1 MLVLV
6 GLTGNKLASLC
17 LRVTNPKRA
26 GQIAVK
32 DSLKICKGCF
42 HKWQP
47 GDLLDPRKSL
57 ADGEDARAGGGVVGR
72 TRGVHLFK
80 DCSSRSLSSYRYV
93 SRWTNRTGRLKVG
106 QARVGTL

>member
-1 MLVLV
+1 MLVLVLV

-26 GQIAVK
+26 GQIAAK

-47 GDLLDPRKSL
+47 GDLLVRMPELWGGMR
-57 ADGEDARAGGGVVGR
+57 EDKR
-72 TRGVHLFK
+72 VHLFK
-80 DCSSRSLSSYRYV
+80 DCSSRSLSSYRHV
-93 SRWTNRTGRLKVG
+93 SRWTNRTGRLKLG
-106 QARVGTL
+106 QARVGAL